1 MHVAVLGTGIM
12 GAGMTRSLLRAGLE
26 VTVWNRHPGRAAPL
40 AADGAHVAGT
50 AAEAV
55 AGADAVITMLW
66 DGNSVAE
73 VMADAL
79 PAAPEGILWA
89 QATTISVHDAGD
101 LLPALAD
108 GCGARYIDAP
118 VLGTRQPA
126 EEGRLTVLAAAPE
139 ELREPITPVF
149 GAIGARTV
157 WVSER
162 PGDGTRLKLVANS
175 WVATLVAATAQSIA
189 LAQGLG
195 LDPRAFLD
203 MMKGGAVDAPY
214 LHIKGEAIIDGQFVT
229 SFAVD
234 GAVKDT
240 GLIAAA
246 MRESGTDAAVMEA
259 VGAQYR
265 KAAEAGHGEED
276 MAAIFYAFRPEQS

>member
-1 MHVAVLGTGIM
+1 MRVAVLGTGIM
-12 GAGMTRSLLRAGLE
+12 GSGMARSLLRSGLD

-40 AADGAHVAGT
+40 AADGADVAGSPG
-50 AAEAV
+50 EAV
-55 AGADAVITMLW
+55 ADADAVITILW
-66 DGNSVAE
+66 DGNSVAD

-79 PAAPEGILWA
+79 PAAPEGILWV
-89 QATTISVHDAGD
+89 QSSTLGLHEAGD
-101 LLPALAD
+101 MLPALAD

-126 EEGRLTVLAAAPE
+126 QDGKLTVLAAGPE
-139 ELREPITPVF
+139 AVRDPVRPVF

-175 WVATLVAATAQSIA
+175 WVATMVAATAQSIA

-195 LDPRAFLD
+195 LDPQAFLD
-203 MMKGGAVDAPY
+203 MMIGSAVDAPY
-214 LHIKGEAIIDGQFVT
+214 LHVKGEAILAGQFAP
-229 SFAVD
+229 SFAVE

-240 GLIAAA
+240 GRIAAA
-246 MRESGTDAAVMEA
+246 MRESGTDATLMDA

-265 KAAEAGHGEED
+265 KAAESGHGEED
-276 MAAIFYAFRPEQS
+276 MAAIFYAFRA

>member
-1 MHVAVLGTGIM
+1 MRVAVLGTGIM
-12 GAGMTRSLLRAGLE
+12 GSGMARSLLRSGLD

-40 AADGAHVAGT
+40 AADGADVAGSPG
-50 AAEAV
+50 EAV
-55 AGADAVITMLW
+55 TDADAVITMLW
-66 DGNSVAE
+66 DGNSVAD

-79 PAAPEGILWA
+79 PAAPEGILWV
-89 QATTISVHDAGD
+89 QSSTVGLHEAGD
-101 LLPALAD
+101 MLPALAD

-126 EEGRLTVLAAAPE
+126 QDGKLTVLAAGPE
-139 ELREPITPVF
+139 PVRDPVRPVF

-175 WVATLVAATAQSIA
+175 WVATMVAATAQSIA

-195 LDPRAFLD
+195 LDPQAFLD
-203 MMKGGAVDAPY
+203 MMIGSAVDAPY
-214 LHIKGEAIIDGQFVT
+214 LHVKGEAILAGQFAP
-229 SFAVD
+229 SFAVE

-246 MRESGTDAAVMEA
+246 MRESGTDATLMDA

-265 KAAEAGHGEED
+265 KAAESGHGEED
-276 MAAIFYAFRPEQS
+276 MAAIFYAFRP